1 VRRGVST
8 LLLAGAGLAV
18 LASASIAAG
27 PARTA
32 RTARPTR
39 TAAAKTFTLVTSP
52 KCDTDETLVGNACYH
67 NVQGTH
73 LTFTNGAPSGSADF
87 ATNPAEGGAQWKT
100 HFTWKVPTTL
110 VAGTKIAGGIQL
122 SVTVSDVK
130 PEQPLSQGIKGFAPE
145 FAQQIIAQ
153 YPSPGTAS
161 QSFDYTLP
169 AGQTTDFTMTIEF
182 VSSTAVYHYTASSSA
197 PTLESYRFAAAAT
210 HPARVPAPTG
220 RKTNR
225 GWRVDAANS
234 VYMAQPSMAY
244 HETESTSDPLHSRGT
259 FVRVKVTGTPQ
270 LVSSGAAKVVKLNV
284 TVTEVRATTSV
295 DRIVR
300 CAVGSRGSIVLI
312 DDHRVLAGTGGRGT
326 RDQVVVSLPPCSFF
340 SHTYTNADSRTH
352 DPYRGGQQAKVI
364 ITTS

>member
-27 PARTA
+27 PARTP

-39 TAAAKTFTLVTSP
+39 TTAGKTFTLVTSP
-52 KCDTDETLVGNACYH
+52 KCDTNETLVGNACYH
-67 NVQGTH
+67 NVQGSH

-130 PEQPLSQGIKGFAPE
+130 PEQPLQQGIKGFAPD

-197 PTLESYRFAAAAT
+197 PTLESYRFSAAAT
-210 HPARVPAPTG
+210 HPARVRAPTG
-220 RKTNR
+220 RKTKR

-234 VYMAQPSMAY
+234 VAMARPTMSY
-244 HETESTSDPLHSRGT
+244 YETESTTDPTHGRH
-259 FVRVKVTGTPQ
+259 VQIRMKVTGTSV
-270 LVSSGAAKVVKLNV
+270 LTSGAVKVAKINV
-284 TVTEVRATTSV
+284 TVIEAFNTRSI
-295 DRIVR
+295 DKIVR
-300 CAVGSRGSIVLI
+300 CAEGSRGSIALI
-312 DDHRVLAGTGGRGT
+312 DDHRLLPGADHGQT
-326 RDQVVVSLPPCSFF
+326 RDKVIVNLPACPYF
-340 SHTYTNADSRTH
+340 SHTYSNADSHTH
-352 DPYRGGQQAKVI
+352 DPYDGGQRATVI